1 MGTQITKRKKGK
13 PLRTPET
20 IERDGRFARFIADIM
35 KRKQAELDLN
45 DREFAELLDISR
57 SRVCHIKKA
66 GGAVTESMAHR
77 LLKSV
82 GIKSAFY
89 AGEEKFS

>member
-1 MGTQITKRKKGK
+1 MEQEQTKRRKGK

-35 KRKQAELDLN
+35 IRKQEELGLN
-45 DREFAELLDISR
+45 DREFAKLLDISR

-66 GGAVTESMAHR
+66 GGAISESMAHR

-89 AGEEKFS
+89 ADEEKFS